1 METAGRAGIQR
12 SRLCHT
18 VNTNRKETMKIRDI
32 IEIEK
37 HFTKNKKTPCD
48 IAAALEEE
56 RYSESKGQDI
66 KLGDMHLAHYIR
78 RQLKDERADDE
89 TIKSQWKEI
98 KNLKESLQ
106 LSRQI

>member
-1 METAGRAGIQR
+1 MI
-12 SRLCHT
+12 
-18 VNTNRKETMKIRDI
+18 K
-32 IEIEK
+32 IEK

-66 KLGDMHLAHYIR
+66 KLGDMHLTHYIR

-89 TIKSQWKEI
+89 TISKLNKKIRE
-98 KNLKESLQ
+98 LKHFINQ
-106 LSRQI
+106 L